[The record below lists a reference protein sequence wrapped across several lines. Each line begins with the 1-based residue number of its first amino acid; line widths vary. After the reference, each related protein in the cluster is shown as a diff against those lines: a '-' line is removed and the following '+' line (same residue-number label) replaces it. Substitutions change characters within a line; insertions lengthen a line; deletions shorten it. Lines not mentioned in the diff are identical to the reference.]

1 LFPAVCIYG
10 YGIVFFRDELVA
22 LVEVD
27 GETHYKQ
34 ISQQLRRKDKLK
46 EYLYMRNYQ
55 LPMYRMRLDQITAIG
70 SHGAGK
76 ALAQWMVKDLSKK
89 GKFIKS

>member
-1 LFPAVCIYG
+1 MSSNLS
-10 YGIVFFRDELVA
+10 VFLHDELVA

-34 ISQQLRRKDKLK
+34 SSQQLRRKDKLK

-55 LPMYRMRLDQITAIG
+55 LPLYRMRLDQIMALG
-70 SHGAGK
+70 FNGAGK
-76 ALAQWMVKDLSKK
+76 ALAQWLVKDLSKR
-89 GKFIKS
+89 GKLIKS